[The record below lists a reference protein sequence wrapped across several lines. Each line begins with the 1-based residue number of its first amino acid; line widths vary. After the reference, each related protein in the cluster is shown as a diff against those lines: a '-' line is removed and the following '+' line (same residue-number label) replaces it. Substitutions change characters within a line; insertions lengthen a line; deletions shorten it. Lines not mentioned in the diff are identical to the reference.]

1 MKKTVIICGLLFLA
15 QSAYSEIVIDSLQD
29 PEYLNDSRAAYNST
43 IIEQTGINPKTN
55 TRTVTVKRTSNLNSG
70 QLSKIERKVFGR
82 TYVGDD
88 ATNRLQRLE
97 SNVYGAIQRGDERNR
112 LTRLSSATQN
122 YSNKYP
128 EYAYNNS
135 YYNYN
140 NYYNNPYYNRYT
152 PYRPYN
158 RLPRLR
164 NVIRN
169 LRNGSLTGYTPPLS
183 NSFNNSMSSSLGNY
197 LGYNNTQNSY
207 YNPGFGYSNSQN
219 SYYNNGYSW
228 SNNYQNPFSGST
240 YSTYSN
246 PQNTNIYYTSTNGN
260 TVSNGQFTDLF
271 SNGSSGS
278 ETYYDDGRY
287 RRNLSSTSGGCG
299 VKVIY

>member
-1 MKKTVIICGLLFLA
+1 MKKAVIICGLLFLA

-43 IIEQTGINPKTN
+43 VIEQTGVDPKTN
-55 TRTVTVKRTSNLNSG
+55 TRTVTVKRTYNLSSG

-97 SNVYGAIQRGDERNR
+97 SNVYGAIQRGNEHNR
-112 LTRLSSATQN
+112 LSRLASATQN

-128 EYAYNNS
+128 QYAYNNS
-135 YYNYN
+135 YNNYS

-158 RLPRLR
+158 RVPKLR
-164 NVIRN
+164 NIIRN
-169 LRNGSLTGYTPPLS
+169 IRNGSLTGYTPPI
-183 NSFNNSMSSSLGNY
+183 NSSLGNSI
-197 LGYNNTQNSY
+197 GFNNVQNGY
-207 YNPGFGYSNSQN
+207 YNPNYGYSNSC
-219 SYYNNGYSW
+219 NNGYSW
-228 SNNYQNPFSGST
+228 SNSYQNPFSGST

-246 PQNTNIYYTSTNGN
+246 PSSPNGYYTSTNGN